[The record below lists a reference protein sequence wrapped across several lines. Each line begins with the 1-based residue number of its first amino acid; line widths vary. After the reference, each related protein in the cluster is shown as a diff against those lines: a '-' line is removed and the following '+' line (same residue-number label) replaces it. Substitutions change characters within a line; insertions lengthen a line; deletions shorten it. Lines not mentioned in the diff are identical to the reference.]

1 MVKPVL
7 LAIDDDPEVLRSVT
21 RDLKARYG
29 DRFRVLDAP
38 SGASGLDLIAELELR
53 QTPVALFLVD
63 QRMPSLSGTGFMVRA
78 GEAYPEAKRVLL
90 TAYADT
96 DAAIDAINTARVDHY
111 LLKPWHPAETKLY
124 PVLDDLLEDW
134 LAAFRPAFEGVR
146 LVDAR
151 WSPAAHEL
159 KGFLTRN
166 QIPYTWLDTER
177 PGAAERTL
185 ELAAS
190 APDDLPLVICPDGS
204 VLRRATPASVAQKL
218 GLVTRAPA
226 PFYDLIIAGAGPSGL
241 AAAVYGASEGLKTLL
256 VERSAPG
263 GQAGDSSRIEN
274 YLGFPSGVSG
284 AELARRATSQARR
297 LGAEMLVPQEVAAVE
312 VDGPYRRLRF
322 ADGGVV
328 SCHALLVATGVS
340 YRRLDAPGIAA
351 LTGAGVYYGAATA
364 EVPTLHGQDVVVVG
378 GGNSAGQAALH
389 LARVARHVTI
399 LIRGANLDASMSR
412 YLIDRITAAPNV
424 TVRNRT
430 TVAGA
435 SGNGHLERLELRGE
449 DAETTSLEAAAMFVF
464 IGTRPRTDWLGD
476 AVRRDRQGFVI
487 TGGDLQIDAD
497 DLPRW
502 ALERDPYPLESSLP
516 GVFAAGDVR
525 HGSMKRVASSVGEG
539 AMAVSLI
546 HRYLATL

>member
-7 LAIDDDPEVLRSVT
+7 LAIDDDPEVLRAVA
-21 RDLKARYG
+21 RDLKTRYG

-38 SGASGLDLIAELELR
+38 SGAAGLELVEELERR
-53 QTPVALFLVD
+53 QAPVALFLVD
-63 QRMPSLSGTGFMVRA
+63 QRMPSLSGTAFLERA
-78 GEAYPEAKRVLL
+78 GDTYPEAKRVLL

-146 LVDAR
+146 LIDAR

-166 QIPYTWLDTER
+166 QIPYVWLDTER
-177 PGAAERTL
+177 PGAAERAL
-185 ELAAS
+185 ELAGCGLG
-190 APDDLPLVICPDGS
+190 DLPLVICPDGS
-204 VLRRATPASVAQKL
+204 SLRRATPATVAQRL
-218 GLVTRAPA
+218 GLRTHAPA

-274 YLGFPSGVSG
+274 YLGFPTGVSG
-284 AELARRATSQARR
+284 AELARRATAQARR
-297 LGAEMLVPQEVAAVE
+297 LGAELLVPQEVAAVE
-312 VDGPYRRLRF
+312 TDGPYRRLRF

-340 YRRLDAPGIAA
+340 YRRLQAPGIAP
-351 LTGAGVYYGAATA
+351 LTGAGVYYGAATT
-364 EVPTLHGQDVVVVG
+364 EVAGLHGQDVVVVG

-389 LARVARHVTI
+389 LARGARHVTI
-399 LIRGANLDASMSR
+399 LIRGESLDSSMSR
-412 YLIDRITAAPNV
+412 YLIDRIEASPNV
-424 TVRNRT
+424 TVRHRT
-430 TVAGA
+430 EVTGA
-435 SGNGHLERLELRGE
+435 SGAGHLERLELSGP
-449 DAETTSLEAAAMFVF
+449 DTGTSSLDAAAMFVF
-464 IGTRPRTDWLGD
+464 IGARPRTDWLGD
-476 AVRRDRQGFVI
+476 AVRRDGQGFVM
-487 TGGDLQIDAD
+487 TGDDLKDEADA
-497 DLPRW
+497 LPRW
-502 ALERDPYPLESSLP
+502 PLERDPYPLESSLP

-546 HRYLATL
+546 HRYLATV